1 MKAGQGVPPN
11 PITPGAVEP
20 HGSAKSSNPPAIEL
34 TVRGLHCVGCV
45 ARLTRILEHV
55 PGVAG
60 AEVSLVHSRVLVQ
73 AGPGEQ
79 VERATIVETI
89 EAAGFYV

>member
-1 MKAGQGVPPN
+1 MKAGHDDPPD
-11 PITPGAVEP
+11 PLPLDSVEP

-45 ARLTRILEHV
+45 ARLTRILENV

-60 AEVSLVHSRVLVQ
+60 AEVSLVHSRVRVQ